1 MMSYDNEQAEM
12 AKTLAEKAKIKI
24 FLSKGATILATA
36 QVTFGDLIEVNGFT
50 IKSSQYDG
58 LWIQPPTYGKNYR
71 NAFFVKDKKLYKH
84 LLEEIERAYK
94 NELEVQGVTDAVE
107 EIGF

>member
-1 MMSYDNEQAEM
+1 MSYDNEQAEM
-12 AKTLAEKAKIKI
+12 AKTLVEKAKIKI
-24 FLSKGATILATA
+24 FLLKGATILATA

-58 LWIQPPTYGKNYR
+58 LWIQPPTYGQKYYKS
-71 NAFFVKDKKLYKH
+71 FFIKDKKIYKN

-107 EIGF
+107 KIGF